1 MTKDEL
7 KSKIISEKNRL
18 TYESFLTMAPDDFVF
33 NFFNGLIARRFV
45 EETEEGVYNLV
56 CAPTELNAYIDERF
70 ESSGIKNV
78 DDLDKGATISIRV
91 ENPAH
96 GGFDAEVSSCS
107 CFKDLISEMLKDD
120 KTEQLKKI
128 MLHPSMVNSFRF
140 VSEVNDERSVF
151 LLKCDGKEIIV
162 GFEQQFKDVP
172 ELRKM
177 FSLSEKP
184 VFLVTIY
191 TTFGFF

>member
-7 KSKIISEKNRL
+7 KSKIIREKNRL
-18 TYESFLTMAPDDFVF
+18 TYESFLTLAPDDFVF
-33 NFFNGLIARRFV
+33 DFFNGLIARRFI

-56 CAPTELNAYIDERF
+56 CDPAELNAYIDERF

-78 DDLDKGATISIRV
+78 DDLDKGATLSIRV
-91 ENPAH
+91 ENPSH
-96 GGFDAEVSSCS
+96 GGFDAEVSSLS

-140 VSEVNDERSVF
+140 VSEVNNERSVF
-151 LLKCDGKEIIV
+151 LLKCDGKEIVV

>member
-7 KSKIISEKNRL
+7 KSKIIREKNRM
-18 TYESFLTMAPDDFVF
+18 TYESFLTIAPDVFVF
-33 NFFNGLIARRFV
+33 NFFNGLIARGFIEEV
-45 EETEEGVYNLV
+45 EDGVYNLV
-56 CAPTELNAYIDERF
+56 CVNEELNAFIDEQF
-70 ESSGIKNV
+70 ESGGIKNV
-78 DDLDKGATISIRV
+78 VDLDKGVTISIRV

-96 GGFDAEVSSCS
+96 GGFDAEVSSHS

-120 KTEQLKKI
+120 KTEELKKI
-128 MLHPSMVNSFRF
+128 MLHPNMMNSFRF

-172 ELRKM
+172 ELRNM